1 MSLVD
6 FSQQTISVT
15 LDAALLQQVDQLTSD
30 RDQAI
35 EAGLRWWCEQQNA
48 GQLQQFA
55 QARHERHE
63 RDETGWL
70 V

>member
-1 MSLVD
+1 MPSD
-6 FSQQTISVT
+6 SSQQTISVT
-15 LDAALLQQVDQLTSD
+15 IDVALLQQVDQLTSD
-30 RDQAI
+30 RNQAI
-35 EAGLRWWCEQQNA
+35 AEGLRWWCEKQA
-48 GQLQQFA
+48 ARKLQAVA

>member
-1 MSLVD
+1 MSSVD
-6 FSQQTISVT
+6 LSQQTISVT
-15 LDAALLQQVDQLTSD
+15 LDAALVQQVDQLTRD
-30 RDQAI
+30 RDRAI
-35 EAGLRWWCEQQNA
+35 EAGLRWWCEKQSARQRLA
-48 GQLQQFA
+48 GA

>member
-1 MSLVD
+1 MSPVD
-6 FSQQTISVT
+6 SSQQMISVT
-15 LDAALLQQVDQLTSD
+15 LDAALVQQVDQLTRD
-30 RDQAI
+30 RDRAI
-35 EAGLRWWCEQQNA
+35 AEGLRWWCEKQSAQQRLA
-48 GQLQQFA
+48 FA